1 MFTYEQMRRLI
12 ELTDEK
18 KLMSE
23 VEKFSEQDAKLALV
37 KALTLWRK
45 DNEINEKIDADLR
58 RRIAELEA
66 Q

>member
-37 KALTLWRK
+37 KALMLWRK